1 MAWCECELIDKIKN
15 MLRNPTLFL
24 LACLCAFVWSCK
36 KQVENQVPRAIAGPA
51 KSITLPTDTV
61 TLTGSATDID
71 GTVVAYLW
79 SQVSGPSQSTIINP
93 GSPSP
98 LIKNGVAGR
107 YVFQLTV
114 TDNKGATGKDTT
126 SVTINP
132 AVIKNLTVE
141 PSRNPNEIELVN
153 YNGQDQ
159 SSNGAMDLPVE
170 AWTKN
175 GAPYTM
181 RALVKFD
188 LSAIPSNSTIV
199 SANLYLYS
207 FPSPTLNGNF
217 TDANSGTN
225 NTLLVQ
231 QVTGNWSASSV
242 NWFNQP
248 STSTS
253 NQIIVPSTTHSVL
266 DLNIDVTDM
275 VGSMVKNNANYGF
288 LLKLQ
293 NEQYYNSRI
302 FITSFNTTYGTKHPK
317 LVIQY
322 K

>member
-1 MAWCECELIDKIKN
+1 

-24 LACLCAFVWSCK
+24 FTCLCAFVWSCK

-61 TLTGSATDID
+61 TLTGSATDAD

-79 SQVSGPSQSTIINP
+79 SQVSGPSQTTIINP

-98 LIKNGVAGR
+98 LVKNSVAGR

-132 AVIKNLTVE
+132 AVIKNLTAE
-141 PSRNPNEIELVN
+141 PSRNANEILLVN
-153 YNGQDQ
+153 SNGQDQ
-159 SSNGAMDLPVE
+159 SSNGTVDMPVE

-175 GAPYTM
+175 GGSFTI
-181 RALVKFD
+181 RGLIKFD
-188 LSAIPSNSTIV
+188 LGAIPSNSTIV

-207 FPSPTLNGNF
+207 YPSPTLNGNF
-217 TDANSGTN
+217 TDANFGTN

-231 QVTGNWSASSV
+231 QVTANWSASSV

-248 STSTS
+248 AALTS
-253 NQIIVPSTTHSVL
+253 NQITVPATSQAVL
-266 DLNIDVTDM
+266 DLNVDVTDM
-275 VGSMVKNNANYGF
+275 VGSMVKNSANYGF
-288 LLKLQ
+288 MLRLQ
-293 NEQYYNSRI
+293 SEQFYNSRI
-302 FITSFNTTYGTKHPK
+302 FISSFNTTYSTKHPK

>member
-1 MAWCECELIDKIKN
+1 M
-15 MLRNPTLFL
+15 
-24 LACLCAFVWSCK
+24 
-36 KQVENQVPRAIAGPA
+36 ENQVPQAIAGTA

-61 TLTGSATDID
+61 TLTGAATDAD

-79 SQVSGPSQSTIINP
+79 SQVSGPAQTTIINP
-93 GSPSP
+93 GSPSTQ
-98 LIKNGVAGR
+98 IKNSVAGR

-132 AVIKNLTVE
+132 AVIKTTTADPTN
-141 PSRNPNEIELVN
+141 NPNEVLISVN
-153 YNGQDQ
+153 NGVNESGSGIADIHI
-159 SSNGAMDLPVE
+159 M

-175 GAPYTM
+175 ADIYTN
-181 RALVKFD
+181 RELLKFD
-188 LSAIPSNSTIV
+188 LSNIPGSSTIV

-207 FPSPTLNGNF
+207 YPSPTLNGNY
-217 TDANSGTN
+217 TDANFGTGN
-225 NTLLVQ
+225 AMLVQ
-231 QVTGNWSASSV
+231 QVTANWSASSV

-248 STSTS
+248 TASTA
-253 NQIIVPSTTHSVL
+253 NQIIVPATAQSVL

-288 LLKLQ
+288 LFKLQ
-293 NEQYYNSRI
+293 SEQYYNSRI
-302 FITSFNTTYGTKHPK
+302 FISSFNTTYSTKHPK
-317 LVIQY
+317 LVVQY